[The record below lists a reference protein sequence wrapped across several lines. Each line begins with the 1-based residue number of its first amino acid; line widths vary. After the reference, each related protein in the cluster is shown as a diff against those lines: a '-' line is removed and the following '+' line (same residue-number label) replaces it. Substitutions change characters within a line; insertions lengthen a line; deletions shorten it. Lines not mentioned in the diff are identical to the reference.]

1 MKKIFLSII
10 FLINYTIL
18 YGQTECC
25 TETTNLIKNGDFEH
39 GSQPTNT
46 SNNIDLASYW
56 NPIWS
61 YGNQADLYDENHS
74 AVGNPPSP
82 MDGNYAS
89 CWIDNRVGDATYR
102 EGMQVKL
109 GYNGSPIT
117 ILPNT
122 GDYNMSFELASL
134 YGFGN
139 AEIGIYGVYNPQNSL
154 APTPTSSHA
163 PTNLDLF
170 GANNTVLLETI
181 PVPTNANSN
190 KQLISI
196 SFPTNSA
203 NFPNNGITHIFITRS
218 STVLQGGYYVA
229 FDNFCIYNRED
240 APNQSKIKFSNTY
253 QKIKQLPSQYGT
265 TDVAIYCYPPEI
277 ILDGSNNQNETS
289 YQIEIMPFDLLNWT
303 SGSVIYDTGE
313 IVGQVP
319 NSVNITNS
327 YPWTLNTIYRVKL
340 ATKPCYNE
348 DNIFF
353 QIVNPPEIM
362 LPTTISTCDG
372 NFQEICGPI
381 APNGSTYTYQWY
393 GPDHDPT
400 SVILLGEEM
409 CFTPSQ
415 TGNYTL
421 MVTDENG
428 CTANH
433 TINVLDEIPQPNL
446 GNDITIECG
455 QNPVGNINILNQ
467 GFDGSN
473 YTITWYHNGQEI
485 QVGGETLMTSIASGE
500 VTVVIAV
507 DGCKSVSDTITI
519 TQEYCCPEDLQLVMD
534 CETKELRVENLPNNI
549 TINTIFWDLNNQTIP
564 NENNTTLQV
573 TEEGIYSFG
582 IIFTFPDGTECH
594 DYIHF
599 EYTEDY
605 CCDVTGSQAVVS
617 MLGVTNYYNV
627 TNTPY
632 GPMTIPAMCGRV
644 ALDGSLSTCED
655 AYFIS
660 VAPFD
665 PASWNTN
672 PPIFEGWIQ
681 GQAPNNI
688 DLTQPPFNLV
698 FDNQTFYMIQFAVGP
713 NWDDEYI
720 LFWYDCETKKEMVIA
735 PNPNQGIFKV
745 SMTNNEEEGILE
757 VIDLSGN
764 VIYKGTIF
772 KENPTEIDIS
782 REKSGGYVVKVSIKG
797 EVYTEKIMKN

>member
-1 MKKIFLSII
+1 MKKQLLAII
-10 FLINYTIL
+10 FITTCIHL
-18 YGQTECC
+18 YGQLNCC
-25 TETTNLIKNGDFEH
+25 ENGNLIKNGQFALT
-39 GSQPTNT
+39 STPPTNT
-46 SNNIDLASYW
+46 SNNIDLALYW
-56 NPIWS
+56 SPIWIIGS
-61 YGNQADLYDENHS
+61 QADLYDQNHAPGS
-74 AVGNPPSP
+74 FSPPNPA
-82 MDGNYAS
+82 DGNYAS
-89 CWIDNRVGDATYR
+89 FWIDNRVWHTANGR
-102 EGMQVKL
+102 EGMSVKL
-109 GYNGSPIT
+109 GDNNTSIT
-117 ILPNT
+117 IYPNS
-122 GDYNMSFELASL
+122 GDYNLSFDIASL
-134 YGFGN
+134 AGWGDS
-139 AEIGIYGVYNPQNSL
+139 EVGVYGVYNPTNSITS
-154 APTPTSSHA
+154 PPVSSHN
-163 PTNLDLF
+163 PTNLELY
-170 GANNTVLLETI
+170 GLNNTVLLGTISVPNNTNGIKQQETL
-181 PVPTNANSN
+181 TFS
-190 KQLISI
+190 
-196 SFPTNSA
+196 TNSV
-203 NFPNNGITHIFITRS
+203 NFPSNGIDHIFITRS
-218 STVLQGGYYVA
+218 STVLNGSRYVA
-229 FDNFCIYNRED
+229 FDNFCIYE
-240 APNQSKIKFSNTY
+240 K
-253 QKIKQLPSQYGT
+253 
-265 TDVAIYCYPPEI
+265 TDTIIYNEI
-277 ILDGSNNQNETS
+277 I
-289 YQIEIMPFDLLNWT
+289 M
-303 SGSVIYDTGE
+303 
-313 IVGQVP
+313 
-319 NSVNITNS
+319 
-327 YPWTLNTIYRVKL
+327 
-340 ATKPCYNE
+340 C
-348 DNIFF
+348 
-353 QIVNPPEIM
+353 
-362 LPTTISTCDG
+362 ST
-372 NFQEICGPI
+372 FQEICGPI

-400 SVILLGEEM
+400 SVILLGEDM

-421 MVTDENG
+421 IVTDENG

-507 DGCKSVSDTITI
+507 EGCKSVSDTITI

-594 DYIHF
+594 HYIHF
-599 EYTEDY
+599 QYTEDY
-605 CCDVTGSQAVVS
+605 CCDITGSQAVVS
-617 MLGVTNYYNV
+617 ILGVTNYYNV
-627 TNTPY
+627 PNTPY
-632 GPMTIPAMCGRV
+632 GTMNIPAMCGRV

-655 AYFIS
+655 GYFIS

-665 PASWNTN
+665 PASWSNTT

-720 LFWYDCETKKEMVIA
+720 LFWYDCETKKEMTIA
-735 PNPNQGIFKV
+735 PNPNQGIFNV
-745 SMTNNEEEGILE
+745 SMTNNKEEGTLE

-764 VIYKGTIF
+764 IVYRGSIF
-772 KENPTEIDIS
+772 KENSAEIDIS
-782 REKSGGYVVKVSIKG
+782 RQKSGSYIVKVSIKG
-797 EVYTEKIMKN
+797 EVYSKKIIKE